1 VQKNKSSELTTKMS
15 IIERNMNR
23 YSMQKNEPIQEIKVE
38 EATIEEI
45 EFEERAK
52 TFVDMYKEFD
62 KQNDE
67 EKMDEKQLDEVE

>member
-1 VQKNKSSELTTKMS
+1 LTTKMS

>member
-1 VQKNKSSELTTKMS
+1 
-15 IIERNMNR
+15 
-23 YSMQKNEPIQEIKVE
+23 MQKNEPIQEIKVE

-45 EFEERAK
+45 VFEERAK

>member
-1 VQKNKSSELTTKMS
+1 MQKNKSSELTTKMS

-45 EFEERAK
+45 VFEERAK

>member
-1 VQKNKSSELTTKMS
+1 MQKNKSSELTTKMS